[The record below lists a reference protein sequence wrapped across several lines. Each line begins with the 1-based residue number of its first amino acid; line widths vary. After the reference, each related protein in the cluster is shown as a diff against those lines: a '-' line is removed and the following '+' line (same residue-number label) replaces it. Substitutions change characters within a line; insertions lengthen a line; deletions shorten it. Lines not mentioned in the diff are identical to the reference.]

1 MKKNKKIY
9 MMIIISLVCI
19 ILLTI
24 YFIQYDFLQE
34 DLLFFQLFHLNTY
47 SNDSSENNTSQ
58 IRNTQKNAH
67 METISFCVQNQNK
80 KLKALNLN
88 NTVNNQTL
96 VNEKI
101 APGTSGRFDIV
112 LKSYETLNY
121 KIDFKSENK
130 KPTNLRFFT
139 SENKTTYNTL
149 EELGKS
155 LTGIIFH
162 HEEKTI
168 PIYWQWDYE
177 IDHQQNEQDTLDA
190 EEIKEYRFLIYVQGY

>member
-121 KIDFKSENK
+121 KIDFKSE
-130 KPTNLRFFT
+130 KPTNLQFYT
-139 SENKTTYNTL
+139 SEKEKSYHSL
-149 EELGKS
+149 EELGED
-155 LTGIIFH
+155 LTGTVLKK
-162 HEEKTI
+162 EEKTI
-168 PIYWQWDYE
+168 PVHWKWEYE
-177 IDHQQNEQDTLDA
+177 ISEEQDKQDTLEA
-190 EEIKEYRFLIYVQGY
+190 KKIREYDFLIYVQGY